1 MARSN
6 QKCPLCRTRKAKRF
20 CPAKR
25 VHICPVCCGTKREV
39 EIDCTPDCVY
49 LHSGREYEQS
59 LKAKQGTRVALTER
73 LWSRSFQARNFKTLM
88 GLWSTIDQARFEY
101 PTLVDTDARE
111 VLDRLVRT
119 YQTLAGGI
127 YYDHVPDTSTQK
139 ILYGSLKSFLEQQQ
153 KPEDLSVS
161 APKTSDL
168 LDCLQLSVE
177 MAALTD
183 QSRPRSRAF
192 LDRLREIVAEATQKT
207 SPADSQPR
215 IVLP

>member
-6 QKCPLCRTRKAKRF
+6 RKCPLCEARKAKRF
-20 CPAKR
+20 CPAKM
-25 VHICPVCCGTKREV
+25 VQICPVCCGTKREI

-49 LHSGREYEQS
+49 LHSGREYEQTR
-59 LKAKQGTRVALTER
+59 KARYETRSRLTAR

-88 GLWSTIDQARFEY
+88 GLWSTIDHVRSESPA
-101 PTLVDTDARE
+101 LVDADVRE

-119 YQTLAGGI
+119 YRTLVGGI
-127 YYDHVPDTSTQK
+127 HYDHVPDIPIQN
-139 ILYGSLKSFLEQQQ
+139 ILYGSLKSFLEQQ
-153 KPEDLSVS
+153 KPEDLSAS

-183 QSRPRSRAF
+183 PSRPKSRAF
-192 LDRLREIVAEATQKT
+192 LDRLREIVAGATQKA
-207 SPADSQPR
+207 SRAGSQPR